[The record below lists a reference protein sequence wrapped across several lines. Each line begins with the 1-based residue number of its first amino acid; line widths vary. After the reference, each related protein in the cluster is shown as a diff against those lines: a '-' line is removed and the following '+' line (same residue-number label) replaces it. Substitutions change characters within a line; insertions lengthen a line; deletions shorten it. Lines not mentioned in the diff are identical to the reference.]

1 MASGA
6 LLNFETATSHSVKVR
21 VTDGGGLTFD
31 KTFNIGVTDVDE
43 APTNIALSG
52 DTVVENSANGTVI
65 GALTETDPDTS
76 DTAAFTLVDD
86 AGGRF
91 AISGNDLVVA
101 DGSLLDF
108 ESNTSH
114 SVTVRATDSGGL
126 TLDKV
131 FNIAVS
137 DIDETIGGTP
147 HWMKNVFNPAHPAGW
162 LPAPDRRLQR
172 RRNERYCLV
181 QCLNRQGGYLE
192 APRTAHGSAAPM
204 SDRTRP
210 AINWSGA
217 VISTATASAILIW
230 FDPTTRDLDLWK
242 ITDGHWAGSVDIGI
256 PSGRVTCRAA
266 SATSTATAPATSPG
280 ARASTGEIDP
290 GRSKNGHWSGS
301 ATSAR
306 NRRGYDRRA
315 SATST
320 AMVPATSPGTIRQ
333 QVMSTSGRS

>member
-1 MASGA
+1 LGAIDPDAGDTAAFALLDNAGGRFAISGSNLVVASGA

-162 LPAPDRRLQR
+162 SPAPIGDF
-172 RRNERYCLV
+172 N
-181 QCLNRQGGYLE
+181 GDG
-192 APRTAHGSAAPM
+192 T
-204 SDRTRP
+204 SDI
-210 AINWSGA
+210 A
-217 VISTATASAILIW
+217 W
-230 FDPTTRDLDLWK
+230 FN
-242 ITDGHWAGSVDIGI
+242 
-256 PSGRVTCRAA
+256 
-266 SATSTATAPATSPG
+266 
-280 ARASTGEIDP
+280 ASTGNVDIWKLQDGAWVGSSDVGSHP
-290 GRSKNGHWSGS
+290 AGRE
-301 ATSAR
+301 R
-306 NRRGYDRRA
+306 
-315 SATST
+315 
-320 AMVPATSPGTIRQ
+320 
-333 QVMSTSGRS
+333 